1 MIRNLLLKIY
11 LKLYLIIFI
20 FGNIAIW
27 INQYNLY
34 IENKS
39 WIKNSKVAYC
49 KNIYIGDR
57 GGSDNL
63 ILACDYFNEDLQ
75 KIKRPFLSTKPSN
88 DELKEIKKKDEIK
101 IFYMTEENHNLFVNS
116 MEKTYRQV
124 IYELKATTILKDCL
138 VLIIFYLIVGFIFL
152 FIITHNKNSITKKDF
167 KIVWNTFLGKIE
179 KGRL

>member
-75 KIKRPFLSTKPSN
+75 KIKRPFLSPKQNN
-88 DELKEIKKKDEIK
+88 DELKEIKKKGEIK
-101 IFYMTEENHNLFVNS
+101 IFYMTKENHNLFVNS
-116 MEKTYRQV
+116 VEKTYRQV
-124 IYELKATTILKDCL
+124 IYELKATTIIKNCL
-138 VLIIFYLIVGFIFL
+138 VLIIFYLIVGVIFL
-152 FIITHNKNSITKKDF
+152 FILTHYKNSITKKDF
-167 KIVWNTFLGKIE
+167 NIVWDTFLGNIE